1 MRKDVL
7 LLQDMLDAINEVLEN
22 TPTDPELY
30 YGNKFLRSHLVRNI
44 QIIGEAAARI
54 SDRIRESY
62 PAVPWRLIIGMRHVI
77 VHDYFE
83 IDWQAVYDTALKDVP
98 PLKPFIEAIIAEFNQ
113 ERSE

>member
-1 MRKDVL
+1 
-7 LLQDMLDAINEVLEN
+7 
-22 TPTDPELY
+22 
-30 YGNKFLRSHLVRNI
+30 
-44 QIIGEAAARI
+44 
-54 SDRIRESY
+54 
-62 PAVPWRLIIGMRHVI
+62 MRHVI

>member
-1 MRKDVL
+1 MRTDVL

-22 TPTDPELY
+22 TPGDSEVY
-30 YGNKFLRSHLVRNI
+30 YGNKYLRSHLVRNI

-54 SDRIRESY
+54 SDRTRESY

-83 IDWQAVYDTALKDVP
+83 IDWQAVYDTSLNLKTAV
-98 PLKPFIEAIIAEFNQ
+98 EFVAA
-113 ERSE
+113 R